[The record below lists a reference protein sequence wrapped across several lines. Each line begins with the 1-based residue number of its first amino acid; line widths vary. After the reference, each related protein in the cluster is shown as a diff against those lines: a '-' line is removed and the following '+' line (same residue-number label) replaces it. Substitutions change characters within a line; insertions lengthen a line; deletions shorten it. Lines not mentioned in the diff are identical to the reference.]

1 MRAQGSSDREIQTV
15 MAEADWQVLRNKEVT
30 VPNRAATEMK
40 GRIQSV
46 FDAVNWFGAKTGGD
60 PWKKF
65 TPEQLGRF
73 MPKDRSTEEIDDL
86 IRGDQVSLKPQAEAF
101 PLNFGGI
108 QSAEQILS
116 AFFQQSLNQGDS
128 MEGPARNLNE
138 AAGDLKQVAA
148 ILSRAPQPPAPM
160 PSQTPVVPG
169 QINTSGSVPGQGFL
183 P

>member
-1 MRAQGSSDREIQTV
+1 
-15 MAEADWQVLRNKEVT
+15 
-30 VPNRAATEMK
+30 
-40 GRIQSV
+40 
-46 FDAVNWFGAKTGGD
+46 
-60 PWKKF
+60 
-65 TPEQLGRF
+65 

-86 IRGDQVSLKPQAEAF
+86 IRGDQVSVKPQAEAF

-148 ILSRAPQPPAPM
+148 ILSRAPQAPAPM

>member
-1 MRAQGSSDREIQTV
+1 
-15 MAEADWQVLRNKEVT
+15 
-30 VPNRAATEMK
+30 
-40 GRIQSV
+40 
-46 FDAVNWFGAKTGGD
+46 
-60 PWKKF
+60 
-65 TPEQLGRF
+65 
-73 MPKDRSTEEIDDL
+73 
-86 IRGDQVSLKPQAEAF
+86 
-101 PLNFGGI
+101 
-108 QSAEQILS
+108 
-116 AFFQQSLNQGDS
+116 